1 MNSAPA
7 ARGSQEAVFTQPM
20 AQLLADPLQ
29 HTIQV
34 ELRRQQSDAMEKKR
48 SRSRSGGS
56 RGMNQYGDGGGAS
69 RFAYTNRLEILD
81 EED

>member
-1 MNSAPA
+1 MKKYAS
-7 ARGSQEAVFTQPM
+7 TH
-20 AQLLADPLQ
+20 L
-29 HTIQV
+29 QV